1 MLPAATTTRI
11 VNKVLVK
18 NGIRPGTPMHKK
30 VFAPLKS
37 FAIKHQRKLIAAA
50 AFTAGVGAR
59 HYAPKVWARAPT
71 RPTWARVPEFLKAGE
86 SKWNAR
92 RFIFGKK
99 STPFNPATEY
109 PKGKYT
115 SNANKAAKWAKN
127 NPKP

>member
-1 MLPAATTTRI
+1 MPASRKIVVHKKKSVHHRRPAPKMLPAATTTRI

-71 RPTWARVPEFLKAGE
+71 RPAWLPHVLDPKQGNTNTRPMWQRFK
-86 SKWNAR
+86 NAR
-92 RFIFGKK
+92 GWK
-99 STPFNPATEY
+99 N
-109 PKGKYT
+109 
-115 SNANKAAKWAKN
+115 AAK
-127 NPKP
+127 